1 MAQSPDHP
9 ELAFVQARY
18 YAKGRPDGPPLWIV
32 VHDME
37 ASEYSGRAES
47 TAEYFRTMT
56 DGRTVSSHYCAD
68 NDSVVQCVL
77 LADTAFTVGNRPGNY
92 RGINWEFSGFARQT
106 RAEWLDAFG
115 LAMFRQ
121 AAPIIRSD
129 MARFD
134 IPLRR
139 CSVSDLQARRPGI
152 TSHNDLRLAFGGTT
166 HTDPGPNFPWDVF
179 LQIVEGDDMPDWFTR
194 SDWEA
199 HIWRD
204 HALINNLAKVAGG
217 PHKGVEVNAVRS
229 VLEALLAAVNGDDA
243 EAILAAIEAQ
253 GTATRAALADLGPA
267 ITAAVLAGVD
277 AELDEEQVGAAVAQA
292 LAARLAQ

>member
-9 ELAFVQARY
+9 ELAFVQAAGYTR
-18 YAKGRPDGPPLWIV
+18 GRPLGPPIWQV

-47 TAEYFRTMT
+47 TAAYFANPG
-56 DGRTVSSHYCAD
+56 DGRSVSAHYSWD
-68 NDSVVQCVL
+68 NNSGVQSVL
-77 LADTAFTVGNRPGNY
+77 LRDSAWTVGSREGNY
-92 RGINWEFSGFARQT
+92 LGINHEFAGFARQT
-106 RAEWLDAFG
+106 RAQWLDPFG
-115 LAMFRQ
+115 WAMFRTS
-121 AAPIIRSD
+121 APIIRKD
-129 MARFD
+129 NAKFG
-134 IPLRR
+134 IPVRRLSVAELRAFR
-139 CSVSDLQARRPGI
+139 KGF